1 MPENSPPV
9 GTLGRVTRSGTVSL
23 LIDALCLKR
32 LDFTTSTSI
41 RTDRK
46 TCFRY
51 EAAFGHAS
59 HHAAQVSDAIGADR
73 PCAQARIEFV
83 EQCLGVFGPGFHEEQ
98 DRRSFIGRQTGRQH
112 ERSGRLLDSADR
124 TRGGFVT
131 WWYFRTCTSFY
142 RYGGFGKTVTALS
155 ARLLWRFRQDKAAGL
170 PHS

>member
-1 MPENSPPV
+1 LPENSPPV
-9 GTLGRVTRSGTVSL
+9 GTLGRVTRSGTVSS

-59 HHAAQVSDAIGADR
+59 HHAAQVGDAVGADR

-83 EQCLGVFGPGFHEEQ
+83 EQCLGVRGPGFHEAQ
-98 DRRSFIGRQTGRQH
+98 DRRSFIGRQSGRQH
-112 ERSGRLLDSADR
+112 ERSSRRLDSADSAS
-124 TRGGFVT
+124 GGFVT
-131 WWYFRTCTSFY
+131 WWCFRTCTSFY
-142 RYGGFGKTVTALS
+142 RCGGFGGTVAALS